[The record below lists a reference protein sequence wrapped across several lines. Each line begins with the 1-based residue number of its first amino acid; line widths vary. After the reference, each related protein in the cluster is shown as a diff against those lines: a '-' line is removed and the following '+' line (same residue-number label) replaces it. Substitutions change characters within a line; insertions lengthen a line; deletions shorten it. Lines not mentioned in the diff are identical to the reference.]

1 MRGAVCALAIATS
14 PSIGI
19 NSKLSHNPLI
29 PAKAGTQTDG
39 VRRRVFYVYIL
50 ASGRNGTLYT
60 GHTDD
65 IAQRVWLHREKV
77 YRGFTAKYGVD
88 KLVWY
93 VVHDTRETAFAQE
106 RRIKKWNRAWKLRM
120 IEAVNPDWDDLYE
133 RLNG

>member
-1 MRGAVCALAIATS
+1 M
-14 PSIGI
+14 
-19 NSKLSHNPLI
+19 
-29 PAKAGTQTDG
+29 
-39 VRRRVFYVYIL
+39 RRVAVYVYIL

-65 IAQRVWLHREKV
+65 LANRVWLHKMKV

-93 VVHDTRETAFAQE
+93 VVHDTRESAFAHE

>member
-1 MRGAVCALAIATS
+1 MDRALRLA
-14 PSIGI
+14 
-19 NSKLSHNPLI
+19 
-29 PAKAGTQTDG
+29 
-39 VRRRVFYVYIL
+39 FFVYIL

-65 IAQRVWLHREKV
+65 IARRVWLHREKV
-77 YRGFTAKYGVD
+77 HRGFTAKYGVD

-93 VVHDTRETAFAQE
+93 IMHETREAAFDHE